1 MVKILTFK
9 TVFLISC
16 LFLLLFGCKPAQT
29 DSVKK
34 SKALAQQRPDT
45 PGLPASKEPIDTA
58 ELMACPR
65 GEAEPIID
73 MKIFPG
79 ATFKL
84 SDDRQVGIQNI
95 DLGKGDHVEVRI
107 SGCEYYV
114 LTCTFETSRFSADT
128 TNLQYWFA
136 KTNLLMHQL
145 NKGLKAPIEIDTA
158 LGRLSDRISK
168 YNRGIGVPLQLGEE
182 VDFGGQD
189 PRQYFSIDRISQISN
204 KRYQLQIVFAYGP
217 I

>member
-1 MVKILTFK
+1 MEKILIFK
-9 TVFLISC
+9 TVYFIPC
-16 LFLLLFGCKPAQT
+16 VFVLLFGCQPAQT
-29 DSVKK
+29 NSVKK
-34 SKALAQQRPDT
+34 SKGLAQQHLDT
-45 PGLPASKEPIDTA
+45 PALQVSKEPIDTA
-58 ELMACPR
+58 ELIACPL
-65 GEAEPIID
+65 GEPEPIID
-73 MKIFPG
+73 KKVFPG

-84 SDDRQVGIQNI
+84 AGDRKLGIQHV
-95 DLGKGDHVEVRI
+95 DLGKGDRVEIRI

-128 TNLQYWFA
+128 TNLPYWFD

-158 LGRLSDRISK
+158 LNRLSDRLSK
-168 YNRGIGVPLQLGEE
+168 YNRGMGIPLQLGEE

-189 PRQYFSIDRISQISN
+189 PRQYFSIDRISQVSK
-204 KRYQLQIVFAYGP
+204 KRYQIQIVFAYGP